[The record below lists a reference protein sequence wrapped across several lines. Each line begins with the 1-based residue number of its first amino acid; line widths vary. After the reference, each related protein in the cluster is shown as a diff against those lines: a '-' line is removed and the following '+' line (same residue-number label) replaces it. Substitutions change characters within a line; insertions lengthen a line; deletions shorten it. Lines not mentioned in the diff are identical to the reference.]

1 MKIEHVAIWVA
12 DIERAKD
19 FYTRYFEGVANDKYV
34 NETKGFASYFITY
47 PSGAR
52 LEVMTRTDVTAQK
65 ETAMLGWAHIAF
77 SLGSKERVDSL
88 TKELEGAGYTLE
100 SGPRTTGDGYYESVI
115 LDSEG
120 NQVEI
125 TA

>member
-88 TKELEGAGYTLE
+88 TKELEKAGYTLE

>member
-47 PSGAR
+47 PSSAR
-52 LEVMTRTDVTAQK
+52 LEVMTRIDVTAQK

-88 TKELEGAGYTLE
+88 TKELEEAGYTLE

>member
-12 DIERAKD
+12 DIERAKE

-34 NETKGFASYFITY
+34 NEAKGFASYFITY
-47 PSGAR
+47 SSGAR

-88 TKELEGAGYTLE
+88 TKELEDAGYTLE
-100 SGPRTTGDGYYESVI
+100 SSPRTTGDGYYESVI

>member
-12 DIERAKD
+12 DIECAKD

-88 TKELEGAGYTLE
+88 TKELEDAGYTLE

>member
-65 ETAMLGWAHIAF
+65 ESAMLGWAHIAF

-88 TKELEGAGYTLE
+88 TKELEDAGYTLE

>member
-52 LEVMTRTDVTAQK
+52 LEVMTRTDVTAKK

-88 TKELEGAGYTLE
+88 TKELEDAGYKLE

>member
-34 NETKGFASYFITY
+34 NEMKGFASYFITY

-88 TKELEGAGYTLE
+88 TKELEDAGYTLE

>member
-52 LEVMTRTDVTAQK
+52 LEIMTRTDVTTQK
-65 ETAMLGWAHIAF
+65 ETVMLGWAHIAF

-88 TKELEGAGYTLE
+88 TKELQDAGYKLE

>member
-65 ETAMLGWAHIAF
+65 ETAMLGWGHIAF

-88 TKELEGAGYTLE
+88 TKELEDAGYTRE

>member
-47 PSGAR
+47 PRGAR

-88 TKELEGAGYTLE
+88 TKELEYAGYTLE

>member
-77 SLGSKERVDSL
+77 SLGSKERVDNL
-88 TKELEGAGYTLE
+88 TKELEDAGYTLE

>member
-88 TKELEGAGYTLE
+88 TKELEDAGYKLE

>member
-88 TKELEGAGYTLE
+88 TKELEKAGYKLE